1 MSRSSRQSVCSP
13 CDSPVAQRRR
23 NNSDIH
29 DKDALPIEL
38 YREAR
43 NGAVARFHEQQQRQ
57 RQQRAAEDDSDDD
70 HDVQVAVSPLPNEKP
85 PTLLDRMRME
95 KNRVVQ
101 RCLIACRLAEPSRD
115 VFFRQ
120 KKQDFAD
127 AIEVLHETRR
137 NIQKLTAQV
146 QSESCFLM

>member
-1 MSRSSRQSVCSP
+1 MQRSARQSVRSP
-13 CDSPVAQRRR
+13 CDSPVARRR
-23 NNSDIH
+23 SSDPH
-29 DKDALPIEL
+29 DKDTLPIEL

-43 NGAVARFHEQQQRQ
+43 NSAVARFREQQQRQ
-57 RQQRAAEDDSDDD
+57 RQQKAESRDDNSDDD
-70 HDVQVAVSPLPNEKP
+70 DDVRVAVSPLPSDKP
-85 PTLLDRMRME
+85 PTLIDRIRME

-101 RCLIACRLAEPSRD
+101 RCLVACRLAEPSRD

-146 QSESCFLM
+146 QSESLVL